1 MISIDRNLN
10 PVIDTGDINNFINQ
24 LKPLEIEALWE
35 VITEHEQIQQKVT
48 SLRNISIL
56 LQDAE
61 DYLDGVREA
70 HSRLSKQVETLEKE
84 LNK

>member
-1 MISIDRNLN
+1 MISIDRNIN
-10 PVIDTGDINNFINQ
+10 PILDTDDIKTLIAQ
-24 LKPLEIEALWE
+24 LKPLEIETLWE

-56 LQDAE
+56 LEDAE